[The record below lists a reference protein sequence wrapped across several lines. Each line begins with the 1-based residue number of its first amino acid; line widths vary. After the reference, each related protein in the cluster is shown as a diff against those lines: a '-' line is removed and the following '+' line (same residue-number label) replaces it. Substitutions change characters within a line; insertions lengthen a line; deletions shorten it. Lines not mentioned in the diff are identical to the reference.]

1 MTLRGKLQ
9 KIIRDYRTVVK
20 VVDHNARESDDRAY
34 GGFVRM
40 AKGKL
45 QEHITE
51 QLVRATWTHIGGK
64 AKVLDINA
72 SKIAIPIR
80 QSYIDRI
87 KDPAVAAYIRQ
98 NIDNYVYRLAV
109 DKHVFINE
117 KFVVGIECKAFAEN
131 AMIKRIL
138 VDFDLLKTQH
148 PNLSCY
154 LFQLESQLGGDYSA
168 LTKPVYGSH
177 STHTIQSYFSCDLH
191 IVTLLAGER
200 NINRP
205 IHKHFK
211 PLKIE
216 SLQNAVDIL
225 ADDLKRFL

>member
-1 MTLRGKLQ
+1 MTLRATLN
-9 KIIRDYRTVVK
+9 KIIRDYRTVMQT
-20 VVDHNARESDDRAY
+20 VDQDARETDDRAY
-34 GGFVRM
+34 GGVVRM
-40 AKGKL
+40 TKGRL
-45 QEHITE
+45 QERITE
-51 QLVRATWTHIGGK
+51 QLVRAAWAHIGGK
-64 AKVLDINA
+64 AKALDINA
-72 SKIAIPIR
+72 KKIAIPIK

-87 KDPAVAAYIRQ
+87 GDSEVAEYVRQ
-98 NIDNYVYRLAV
+98 NIDKYVYRLAV
-109 DKHVFINE
+109 DKHVFIDD
-117 KFVVGIECKAFAEN
+117 KFVIGIECKAYTEN
-131 AMIKRIL
+131 AMLKRIL

-168 LTKPVYGSH
+168 LTKPVHGSH

-211 PLKIE
+211 PLTIE

-225 ADDLKRFL
+225 AEDLRRFL

>member
-1 MTLRGKLQ
+1 MNIRKKLENIIDDYRAVVQVFGEDDRDVDERGYGRFVHLAREKLQ
-9 KIIRDYRTVVK
+9 R
-20 VVDHNARESDDRAY
+20 
-34 GGFVRM
+34 
-40 AKGKL
+40 
-45 QEHITE
+45 HIAE
-51 QLVRATWTHIGGK
+51 QLVRATWAHVGGD
-64 AKVLDINA
+64 AEVLDINA
-72 SKIAIPIR
+72 RKIAIPIQ

-87 KDPAVAAYIRQ
+87 KEPEAAEHVRQ
-98 NIDNYVYRLAV
+98 NIDEYVYRPAV
-109 DKHVFINE
+109 DKQVFIGGQ
-117 KFVVGIECKAFAEN
+117 FVIGIECKAYTEN
-131 AMIKRIL
+131 ATLKRIL

-148 PNLSCY
+148 PDLSCY

-168 LTKPVYGSH
+168 MTKPTYGSY

-225 ADDLKRFL
+225 ADDMRRFL

>member
-9 KIIRDYRTVVK
+9 KIIRNYRAVVE

-40 AKGKL
+40 AKGKM
-45 QEHITE
+45 QELITE
-51 QLVRATWTHIGGK
+51 QLVRATWAHIGGD
-64 AKVLDINA
+64 ADALDINA
-72 SKIAIPIR
+72 KKIAIPIR

-87 KDPAVAAYIRQ
+87 DEPEVAAYIRQ

-109 DKHVFINE
+109 DKHVFIDG
-117 KFVVGIECKAFAEN
+117 KFVIGIECKAFAEN
-131 AMIKRIL
+131 AMLKRIL
-138 VDFDLLKTQH
+138 VDFDLLKTQY
-148 PNLSCY
+148 PDLSCY

-168 LTKPVYGSH
+168 LTKPAYGSY

-225 ADDLKRFL
+225 ADDMRRFL

>member
-1 MTLRGKLQ
+1 MTLRATLN
-9 KIIRDYRTVVK
+9 KIIRDYRTVMQA
-20 VVDHNARESDDRAY
+20 VDQDARETDDRAY
-34 GGFVRM
+34 GGVVRM
-40 AKGKL
+40 TKGRL
-45 QEHITE
+45 QERITE
-51 QLVRATWTHIGGK
+51 QLVRATWAHIGGK
-64 AKVLDINA
+64 AKAIDINA
-72 SKIAIPIR
+72 SKIAIPIQ

-87 KDPAVAAYIRQ
+87 GDSEVATHIRQ

-109 DKHVFINE
+109 DKHVFIGDQ
-117 KFVVGIECKAFAEN
+117 FVIGIECKAYTEN
-131 AMIKRIL
+131 AMLKRIL

-211 PLKIE
+211 PMTIE

-225 ADDLKRFL
+225 AEDMRRFL

>member
-1 MTLRGKLQ
+1 MTLRKKLQ
-9 KIIRDYRTVVK
+9 KIIRDYRTVVQ
-20 VVDHNARESDDRAY
+20 VVDQDARETEERAY
-34 GGFVRM
+34 GGFIRM

-45 QEHITE
+45 QEHITD
-51 QLVRATWTHIGGK
+51 QLVRAAWSHVGGK
-64 AKVLDINA
+64 AKALDINA
-72 SKIAIPIR
+72 RKIAIPIR

-87 KDPAVAAYIRQ
+87 KEPEVAEYVRQ
-98 NIDNYVYRLAV
+98 NIANYVYRLAV
-109 DKHVFINE
+109 DKHVFIGG
-117 KFVVGIECKAFAEN
+117 KFVIGIECKAFAEN

-138 VDFDLLKTQH
+138 IDFDLLKTQH
-148 PNLSCY
+148 PDLSCY

-168 LTKPVYGSH
+168 LTKPTYGSY

-200 NINRP
+200 NITRP

-216 SLQNAVDIL
+216 SLQDTVDIL
-225 ADDLKRFL
+225 AHDMRQFL

>member
-1 MTLRGKLQ
+1 MTLRKKLQ
-9 KIIRDYRTVVK
+9 KIIRDYRTVVQ
-20 VVDHNARESDDRAY
+20 VVDQDARESEDRAY

-45 QEHITE
+45 QEHIAE
-51 QLVRATWTHIGGK
+51 QLVRATWAHVGGD
-64 AKVLDINA
+64 AEVLDINA
-72 SKIAIPIR
+72 KKVAIPIR

-87 KDPAVAAYIRQ
+87 KEAEVAEYVRQ

-109 DKHVFINE
+109 DKHVFIDG
-117 KFVVGIECKAFAEN
+117 KFVIGIECKAFAEN
-131 AMIKRIL
+131 AMLKRIL
-138 VDFDLLKTQH
+138 VDFDLLKTRH

-168 LTKPVYGSH
+168 MTKPTYGSY

-225 ADDLKRFL
+225 ADDMRRFL

>member
-9 KIIRDYRTVVK
+9 EIIRDYRTVVK
-20 VVDHNARESDDRAY
+20 VVDHDARETDDRAY
-34 GGFVRM
+34 GGVVRM
-40 AKGKL
+40 VKGKL

-51 QLVRATWTHIGGK
+51 QLVRATWAHVGGK
-64 AKVLDINA
+64 AKALDINA
-72 SKIAIPIR
+72 KKTAIPIK

-87 KDPAVAAYIRQ
+87 KDPAVVAHIRQ

-109 DKHVFINE
+109 DKHVFVDG
-117 KFVVGIECKAFAEN
+117 KFVIGIECKAFAEN

-138 VDFDLLKTQH
+138 VDFDLLKTRH

-225 ADDLKRFL
+225 TEDMRRFL

>member
-1 MTLRGKLQ
+1 MTLRKKLQ
-9 KIIRDYRTVVK
+9 KIIRDYRTVVQ
-20 VVDHNARESDDRAY
+20 VVDQDARESEDRAY

-45 QEHITE
+45 QEHIAE
-51 QLVRATWTHIGGK
+51 QLVRATWAHVGGD
-64 AKVLDINA
+64 AEVLDINA
-72 SKIAIPIR
+72 KKIAIPIR

-87 KDPAVAAYIRQ
+87 KEAEVAEYVRK

-109 DKHVFINE
+109 DKHVFIDGQ
-117 KFVVGIECKAFAEN
+117 FVIGIECKAFAEN
-131 AMIKRIL
+131 AMLKRIL
-138 VDFDLLKTQH
+138 VDFDLLKTRH

-168 LTKPVYGSH
+168 MTKPTYGSY

-225 ADDLKRFL
+225 ADDMRRFL

>member
-1 MTLRGKLQ
+1 VTLRAKLQ

-64 AKVLDINA
+64 AKALDINA
-72 SKIAIPIR
+72 KKIAIPIK

-87 KDPAVAAYIRQ
+87 GDSEVAAHIRQ

-131 AMIKRIL
+131 AMLKRIL

-168 LTKPVYGSH
+168 LTKPVHGSH

-211 PLKIE
+211 PLTIE

-225 ADDLKRFL
+225 AEDLRRFL

>member
-1 MTLRGKLQ
+1 MTLRKKLQ
-9 KIIRDYRTVVK
+9 KIIRDYRTVVQ
-20 VVDHNARESDDRAY
+20 VVDQDARESEDRAY

-40 AKGKL
+40 TKGRL
-45 QEHITE
+45 QEQITE
-51 QLVRATWTHIGGK
+51 QLVRATWAHVGGD
-64 AKVLDINA
+64 AEVLDINA
-72 SKIAIPIR
+72 KKIAIPIR

-87 KDPAVAAYIRQ
+87 KDPEVAEHVRQ

-109 DKHVFINE
+109 DKHVFIDGQ
-117 KFVVGIECKAFAEN
+117 FVIGIECKAYAEN
-131 AMIKRIL
+131 AMLKRIL
-138 VDFDLLKTQH
+138 VDFDLLKTRH

-168 LTKPVYGSH
+168 MTKPTYGSY

-225 ADDLKRFL
+225 ADDMRRFL